1 MFGFSVPGGVAVL
14 VGKTDARVRVH
25 KLEADGLKEITGT
38 GESDLVRDES
48 GYRVALAELVAELI
62 HTPGHTP
69 GRQRFP
75 LLDRLV
81 SGDMFFVNGC
91 RRVDLPGSDPDQ
103 MYETVTGTLAK
114 LADVV
119 LYPGRDYGLTPT
131 STMREQRS
139 SDHSLRIRSLD
150 GPRARERGDRGAPP
164 RGARYR

>member
-81 SGDMFFVNGC
+81 SGDMSSSTAAGASTC
-91 RRVDLPGSDPDQ
+91 R
-103 MYETVTGTLAK
+103 A
-114 LADVV
+114 A
-119 LYPGRDYGLTPT
+119 TPT
-131 STMREQRS
+131 RCTRR
-139 SDHSLRIRSLD
+139 
-150 GPRARERGDRGAPP
+150 
-164 RGARYR
+164 